1 MNILFNQRYQ
11 STEDKIQRALFS
23 LLRIRKN
30 VDISIKELCYEA
42 GINRSSFYAHYE
54 DINDLMIKTEQSLS
68 GGIAKIFSVHEKW
81 NEDTFVKLFEFLYKN
96 RDFYRAYFMADERM
110 FMERDFSQYL
120 KAIRQNNKA
129 IDYDASEEVYHMAF
143 FAGGL
148 KAMAKSWLLN
158 NCPQTPEQM
167 AKILTNEYRVNSKY
181 FDKN

>member
-23 LLRIRKN
+23 LLRIRKDVN
-30 VDISIKELCYEA
+30 ISIKELCYEA

-68 GGIAKIFSVHEKW
+68 MGIANIFSINKAWDE
-81 NEDTFVKLFEFLYKN
+81 NTFVQLFEFLYKN

-129 IDYDASEEVYHMAF
+129 IDFDASEEIYHIAF

-148 KAMAKSWLLN
+148 KAMAKSWILN
-158 NCPQTPEQM
+158 NCHQTPEQM
-167 AKILTNEYRVNSKY
+167 AKILTNEYRVNAKY
-181 FDKN
+181 FS